1 MTGKI
6 NPFDRPVAEFDLP
19 ENHVLIIC
27 PACGA
32 SETADAAVLADAPM
46 IVCRNCGETWPV
58 GPKRRKRDLS
68 PALDEKPG
76 GGTSVIDA
84 EKRPLIAYSD
94 GAEKAWQA
102 KIDGD
107 ILPEQPEP
115 GSRVPGMIAMLA
127 AVLFGATFLGGR
139 EAAVAALPDLAG
151 LYEAV
156 GLPVNLDGLAIE
168 DVEARRSEDGNVITV
183 QGLINNVSGVEQ
195 PARPL
200 VVTFVDAG
208 ALAVESRDFNPPA
221 ATILPGEESPFTLE
235 LADPPEGAATVTVRF
250 RRASE
255 PLPGGASD
263 P

>member
-1 MTGKI
+1 
-6 NPFDRPVAEFDLP
+6 VANSDLP
-19 ENHVLIIC
+19 ANHVLITC
-27 PACGA
+27 PACA
-32 SETADAAVLADAPM
+32 TSETADAAVLADAPM

-58 GPKRRKRDLS
+58 SGKRRKRDLS
-68 PALDEKPG
+68 PALDEAPG
-76 GGTSVIDA
+76 AVSVIDA

-94 GAEKAWQA
+94 GGEKAWQA

-127 AVLFGATFLGGR
+127 AVLFGAAFLGGR

-156 GLPVNLDGLAIE
+156 GLAVNLDGLAIE
-168 DVEARRSEDGNVITV
+168 SVEARFSENGDTVTV
-183 QGLINNVSGVEQ
+183 QGLIRNVSGIEQ

-200 VVTFVDAG
+200 VVTFPDAG
-208 ALAVESRDFNPPA
+208 PMASESRDFNPPA
-221 ATILPGEESPFTLE
+221 ASILPGEASPFTLE
-235 LADPPEGAATVTVRF
+235 LADPPPGARTVVVRF

-255 PLPGGASD
+255 PLPGGAAA